1 MNFDGQKKRRE
12 NEYMIPINPVRID
25 EKNNNFASCSPRVNF
40 PSQPTD
46 EDVKCMM
53 IEVVNPNKKTV
64 SVVLNNK

>member
-1 MNFDGQKKRRE
+1 
-12 NEYMIPINPVRID
+12 MIPINPVRID

-53 IEVVNPNKKTV
+53 IDVVNPNKKTV